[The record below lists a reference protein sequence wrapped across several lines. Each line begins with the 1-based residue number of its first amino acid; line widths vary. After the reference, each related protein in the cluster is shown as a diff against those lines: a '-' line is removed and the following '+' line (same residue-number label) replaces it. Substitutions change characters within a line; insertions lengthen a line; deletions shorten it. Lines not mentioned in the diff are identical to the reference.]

1 MHVEFHSLIEKE
13 ESSASWQFKKR
24 IYERALPIHQA
35 PNVFNSEVFHWQIAS
50 ITDVSSQYSQH
61 NKIIQLF
68 GQYFIALDWRV
79 DQGKVL
85 IFETYKDQDTSKSNI
100 RFDGIAASPSNENV
114 VLYSSETNTMVHVNR
129 DRYSETEHVLEDWVD
144 IDLS

>member
-1 MHVEFHSLIEKE
+1 M
-13 ESSASWQFKKR
+13 
-24 IYERALPIHQA
+24 
-35 PNVFNSEVFHWQIAS
+35 
-50 ITDVSSQYSQH
+50 
-61 NKIIQLF
+61 
-68 GQYFIALDWRV
+68 